1 MIVPPNA
8 VASSSA
14 SADLPLAVGPAMRT
28 SGGLGEAMAIATLIA
43 AGRLDDRLA
52 DRAIALLREI
62 DPATAFLHWI
72 DEGDA
77 ADLRFAG
84 DAKSA
89 RWALDG
95 LEGVDIVV
103 QADEP
108 RWKRLLVAD
117 MDSTIIGQEC
127 IDELADYV
135 GLKEKVARITE
146 RAMQGELDFPGAL
159 RERVRLLAGLDE
171 RALKRCL
178 TERVEVTAGAET
190 LVQTM
195 RAGGS
200 SCLLVSGGFLSFAEP
215 IASAVGFDRV
225 KAHRLVFT
233 GGKLSGEVGD
243 PIVDAMAKREALIAA
258 REQLGLAREEVMA
271 VGDGANDKLMI
282 EEAGLGIGFR
292 AKPALA
298 EVADAELKHHGLDA
312 LLWVQGVRRRDWF
325 RG

>member
-1 MIVPPNA
+1 MGV
-8 VASSSA
+8 
-14 SADLPLAVGPAMRT
+14 
-28 SGGLGEAMAIATLIA
+28 ATLIA
-43 AGRLDDRLA
+43 AGRLDDRLVE
-52 DRAIALLREI
+52 RALGLLREL
-62 DPATAFLHWI
+62 DPKAAFLHWI

-77 ADLRFAG
+77 ADLGFSRNG
-84 DAKSA
+84 IDA
-89 RWALDG
+89 RWALDAIEG
-95 LEGVDIVV
+95 LDVVV
-103 QADEP
+103 QPDEP

-171 RALKRCL
+171 RALSRCL
-178 TERVEVTAGAET
+178 DERVEITAGAET

-225 KAHRLVFT
+225 RANRLVFT

-243 PIVDAMAKREALIAA
+243 PIVDAKAKLDALIDV
-258 REQLGLAREEVMA
+258 REQLGLSRGQVLA

-282 EEAGLGIGFR
+282 GEAGLGIAFR
-292 AKPALA
+292 AKPALI
-298 EVADAELKHHGLDA
+298 EVADAELRHHGLDA

>member
-1 MIVPPNA
+1 
-8 VASSSA
+8 
-14 SADLPLAVGPAMRT
+14 
-28 SGGLGEAMAIATLIA
+28 MAIATLIA
-43 AGRLDDRLA
+43 AGRLDDRLVE
-52 DRAIALLREI
+52 RALGLLREI
-62 DPATAFLHWI
+62 DPKAAFLHWI

-77 ADLRFAG
+77 ADLRFTG
-84 DAKSA
+84 DSKAA
-89 RWALDG
+89 RWATDA
-95 LEGVDIVV
+95 LEVDLVV
-103 QADEP
+103 QPEEP
-108 RWKRLLVAD
+108 RWKRLFVAD

-127 IDELADYV
+127 IDELADYA

-178 TERVEVTAGAET
+178 DERVEVTAGAET

-225 KAHRLVFT
+225 RANRLVFT

-243 PIVDAMAKREALIAA
+243 PIVDAMVKREALVEV
-258 REQLGLAREEVMA
+258 REQLALAREDVLA
-271 VGDGANDKLMI
+271 VGDGANDRLMI
-282 EEAGLGIGFR
+282 EEAGLGIAFR
-292 AKPALA
+292 AKPALV
-298 EVADAELKHHGLDA
+298 EVADAELKYHGLDA

>member
-1 MIVPPNA
+1 
-8 VASSSA
+8 
-14 SADLPLAVGPAMRT
+14 
-28 SGGLGEAMAIATLIA
+28 MAIATLIA
-43 AGRLDDRLA
+43 AGRLDDRLV
-52 DRAIALLREI
+52 DRALGLLREL
-62 DPATAFLHWI
+62 DPRSAFLHWI

-77 ADLRFAG
+77 ADLQFGG
-84 DAKSA
+84 DSRAA
-89 RWALDG
+89 RWTLDG

-103 QADEP
+103 QPDEP
-108 RWKRLLVAD
+108 RWKRLFVAD

-127 IDELADYV
+127 IDELADYA
-135 GLKEKVARITE
+135 GLKDKVARITE

-171 RALKRCL
+171 RALGRVL
-178 TERVEVTAGAET
+178 NERVEVTSGAET

-225 KAHRLVFT
+225 KANRLVFT
-233 GGKLSGEVGD
+233 GGKLSGDVGD
-243 PIVDAMAKREALIAA
+243 PIVDAMAKREALLEA
-258 REQLGLAREEVMA
+258 REQLGLARDDVLA
-271 VGDGANDKLMI
+271 VGDGANDKLMV
-282 EEAGLGIGFR
+282 EEAGLGIAFR
-292 AKPALA
+292 AKPALV
-298 EVADAELKHHGLDA
+298 EVADAELRHHGLDA

>member
-1 MIVPPNA
+1 
-8 VASSSA
+8 
-14 SADLPLAVGPAMRT
+14 
-28 SGGLGEAMAIATLIA
+28 MAIATLIA
-43 AGRLDDRLA
+43 AGRLDDRLI
-52 DRAIALLREI
+52 DRALGLLREV
-62 DPATAFLHWI
+62 DPRAGFLHWI

-77 ADLRFAG
+77 ADLGFNG
-84 DAKSA
+84 DAKAA

-103 QADEP
+103 QSGEQ
-108 RWKRLLVAD
+108 RWKRLFVAD

-127 IDELADYV
+127 IDELADYA

-178 TERVEVTAGAET
+178 DERVRLTAGAET

-195 RAGGS
+195 RAGGA

-215 IASAVGFDRV
+215 VARTVGFDRV
-225 KAHRLVFT
+225 KANRLVFV

-243 PIVDAMAKREALIAA
+243 PIVDAMVKRESLIEA
-258 REQLGLAREEVMA
+258 REQLGLKRDDVMA
-271 VGDGANDKLMI
+271 IGDGANDKLMI
-282 EEAGLGIGFR
+282 EEAGLGIAFR
-292 AKPALA
+292 AKPALV
-298 EVADAELKHHGLDA
+298 EVADAELRHHGLDA

-325 RG
+325 RR

>member
-1 MIVPPNA
+1 MERA
-8 VASSSA
+8 
-14 SADLPLAVGPAMRT
+14 
-28 SGGLGEAMAIATLIA
+28 LG
-43 AGRLDDRLA
+43 
-52 DRAIALLREI
+52 LLREL
-62 DPATAFLHWI
+62 DPKAAFLNWI

-77 ADLRFAG
+77 ADLRYSG
-84 DAKSA
+84 DSKAA
-89 RWALDG
+89 RWALDS
-95 LEGVDIVV
+95 LEGVDLVV
-103 QADEP
+103 QPDEP

-117 MDSTIIGQEC
+117 MDSTVIGQEC
-127 IDELADYV
+127 IDELADFV
-135 GLKEKVARITE
+135 GLKDKVARITE
-146 RAMQGELDFPGAL
+146 RAMQGELDFPAAL

-171 RALKRCL
+171 RALSRCL
-178 TERVEVTAGAET
+178 SERVEVTAGAET

-225 KAHRLVFT
+225 KANRLVFT

-243 PIVDAMAKREALIAA
+243 PIVDAMAKREALIET
-258 REQLGLAREEVMA
+258 RDQLGLQREDVLA
-271 VGDGANDKLMI
+271 VGDGANDKLMV
-282 EEAGLGIGFR
+282 EEAGLGIAFR

>member
-1 MIVPPNA
+1 
-8 VASSSA
+8 
-14 SADLPLAVGPAMRT
+14 
-28 SGGLGEAMAIATLIA
+28 MAIATLIA
-43 AGRLDDRLA
+43 AARLDDRLL
-52 DRAIALLREI
+52 DRALGLLREI
-62 DPATAFLHWI
+62 DAGAAFLRWI

-77 ADLRFAG
+77 ADISFSG
-84 DAKSA
+84 EAKAA
-89 RWALDG
+89 RWALES
-95 LEGVDIVV
+95 LESVDLVV
-103 QADEP
+103 QPEEP

-127 IDELADYV
+127 IDELADFV
-135 GLKEKVARITE
+135 GMKERVAKITE

-178 TERVEVTAGAET
+178 NERVEVTAGAEA

-225 KAHRLVFT
+225 KANRLVFT

-243 PIVDAMAKREALIAA
+243 PIVDATAKREALLET
-258 REQLGLAREEVMA
+258 REQLGLAREDVLA
-271 VGDGANDKLMI
+271 VGDGANDRLMI
-282 EEAGLGIGFR
+282 EEAGLGIAFR
-292 AKPALA
+292 AKPALVQ
-298 EVADAELKHHGLDA
+298 VADAELKHHGLDA

>member
-1 MIVPPNA
+1 
-8 VASSSA
+8 
-14 SADLPLAVGPAMRT
+14 
-28 SGGLGEAMAIATLIA
+28 MAIATLIA
-43 AGRLDDRLA
+43 VGRLDDRLI
-52 DRAIALLREI
+52 DRALGLLREV
-62 DPATAFLHWI
+62 DPAAAFIHWI

-77 ADLRFAG
+77 ADLRFSG
-84 DAKSA
+84 DFRTA
-89 RWALDG
+89 RWALSSLDR
-95 LEGVDIVV
+95 VDVVV

-127 IDELADYV
+127 IDELADYA
-135 GLKEKVARITE
+135 GLKDKVARITE

-171 RALKRCL
+171 RALSRCL
-178 TERVEVTAGAET
+178 DERVEVTAGAET

-200 SCLLVSGGFLSFAEP
+200 TCLLVSGGFLSFAEP

-225 KAHRLVFT
+225 KANRLVFT

-243 PIVDAMAKREALIAA
+243 PIVDAMAKRDALIEA
-258 REQLGLAREEVMA
+258 REQLNLAREDVLA
-271 VGDGANDKLMI
+271 IGDGANDKLMI
-282 EEAGLGIGFR
+282 EEAGLGVAVR
-292 AKPALA
+292 AKPALI
-298 EVADAELKHHGLDA
+298 EVADAELKYHGLDA